1 VSLKARI
8 QQDTHAAMRSGDKP
22 RVGAL
27 RMALAGIKQREVD
40 SRTTLDDAGVV
51 AVLEKMIKQGRDA
64 LAQFKSGGREDLV
77 AKETAEIAIFE
88 QYLPARM
95 SDAELDALIAEVI
108 AATGAQSP
116 KDIGKVMAALK
127 SKAAGR
133 VDMGAVN
140 ARVRAALDAG

>member
-8 QQDTHAAMRSGDKP
+8 QQDSHAAMRAGDKP

-27 RMALAGIKQREVD
+27 RMALAAIKQREVD
-40 SRTTLDDAGVV
+40 SQTTLDDAGVV

-64 LAQFKSGGREDLV
+64 LEQFKSGGRADLV
-77 AKETAEIAIFE
+77 AKESAEIALFE

-95 SDAELDALIAEVI
+95 SDAELGALIAEVI
-108 AATGAQSP
+108 AATGAQGP
-116 KDIGKVMAALK
+116 KDMGKVMAALK
-127 SKAAGR
+127 AKAAGR

-140 ARVRAALDAG
+140 ARVRAALNPG

>member
-8 QQDTHAAMRSGDKP
+8 QQDTHAAMRSGDKA

-40 SRTTLDDAGVV
+40 SQTTLDDAGVV

-64 LAQFKSGGREDLV
+64 VEQFKTGGRADLV
-77 AKETAEIAIFE
+77 AKESAEIAIFE
-88 QYLPARM
+88 HYLPARM
-95 SDAELDALIAEVI
+95 SDAEIDALVAEVI

-116 KDIGKVMAALK
+116 KDMGKVMAALK
-127 SKAAGR
+127 AKAAGR

-140 ARVRAALDAG
+140 ARVKAALNPS

>member
-8 QQDTHAAMRSGDKP
+8 QQDSHAAMRSGDKP

-27 RMALAGIKQREVD
+27 RMALAAIKQREVD
-40 SRTTLDDAGVV
+40 SRDALDDAGVV

-64 LAQFKSGGREDLV
+64 LEQFKSGGRADLV
-77 AKETAEIAIFE
+77 AKESAEIALFE

-108 AATGAQSP
+108 AATGAQGP
-116 KDIGKVMAALK
+116 KDMGKVMAALK
-127 SKAAGR
+127 AKAAGR
-133 VDMGAVN
+133 VDMGAAN
-140 ARVRAALDAG
+140 ARVRAALSPS